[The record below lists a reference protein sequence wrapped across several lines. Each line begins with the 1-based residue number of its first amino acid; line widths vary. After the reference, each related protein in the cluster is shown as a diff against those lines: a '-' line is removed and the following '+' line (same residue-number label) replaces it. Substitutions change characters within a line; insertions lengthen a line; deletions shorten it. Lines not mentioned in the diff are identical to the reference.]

1 MGNPQGTGGPIEEAA
16 KTAVHHDGDAT
27 TANPVEHYA
36 NEARAAVG
44 ANPQAGM
51 MSAGQ
56 MLSQAQRRFIAA
68 QTAFIHDK
76 DPVSM
81 RTAQVEYI
89 IELLDFVG
97 AQDTGTALTMGE
109 RYITDLHQLIE
120 QRNMS

>member
-36 NEARAAVG
+36 NEARAAVD
-44 ANPQAGM
+44 PQAGM
-51 MSAGQ
+51 MSAQ
-56 MLSQAQRRFIAA
+56 ARLSQAQRRFIAA